1 MDISQCQLSLSFP
14 RVLLYA
20 SNSVIPP
27 FMNFLSEQNVILKY
41 SNTLRRAYS
50 SIPVTVAGKTGTAQ
64 QGANIPPHSVFV
76 SYAPS
81 SNPEVSVIA
90 VIANGYSGN
99 YSGLLC
105 RDIYGYYY
113 NGEFREFLLKSNKEG
128 EIQ

>member
-1 MDISQCQLSLSFP
+1 MDNV
-14 RVLLYA
+14 RVENLFD
-20 SNSVIPP
+20 NIK
-27 FMNFLSEQNVILKY
+27 NVILKY
-41 SNTLRRAYS
+41 SAKLKNAYAD
-50 SIPVTVAGKTGTAQ
+50 IPVSVAGKTGTAQ

-81 SNPEVSVIA
+81 DNPEISVVA

-99 YSGLLC
+99 YSGFLC

-113 NGEFREFLLKSNKEG
+113 NGEFREYLNKSVKEG

>member
-1 MDISQCQLSLSFP
+1 MSDYEVRLSKKA
-14 RVLLYA
+14 YA
-20 SNSVIPP
+20 D
-27 FMNFLSEQNVILKY
+27 
-41 SNTLRRAYS
+41 
-50 SIPVTVAGKTGTAQ
+50 IPVIVAGKTGTAQ

-81 SNPEVSVIA
+81 DNPEISVVA

-113 NGEFREFLLKSNKEG
+113 NGEYREYLNKV
-128 EIQ
+128 Q